1 LTFQHL
7 RSEDIKLF
15 VRKKKNMMFLCQ
27 HFQWIR
33 LYDVEIR
40 MQLKIF
46 EILMH
51 FVRINI
57 FVFHDD
63 RNMTIV
69 IETLIDANTTRISK
83 LIAKEIVYM
92 RWLKKVVLD
101 EDEQINVMLKFIF
114 VETINVIIQRYLV
127 WDDEIHTCERFFR
140 NCKIK

>member
-1 LTFQHL
+1 
-7 RSEDIKLF
+7 
-15 VRKKKNMMFLCQ
+15 VMFLCQ
-27 HFQWIR
+27 HSQWIK
-33 LYDVEIR
+33 LYDVEIK

-51 FVRINI
+51 SVRISI

-83 LIAKEIVYM
+83 LTIKEIVFM

-114 VETINVIIQRYLV
+114 VETINAVIQRHLV
-127 WDDEIHTCERFFR
+127 CRLAVE
-140 NCKIK
+140 